1 MSASN
6 NPPAGKIKMVKIK
19 PQDKSLGFDGSNVER
34 FLDLYEMV
42 VELDGTTEFDLAYQL
57 RFFVRKDKVMEI
69 VETLEGFESRDWTLL
84 KAAMLAHWGK
94 VDVAKFTSYLV
105 RNDHVDSVEELRPG
119 YYRAVSVGVQERIRE
134 HLIKEKSMILTKDH
148 RFKLPAFAVLK
159 KAVQAVMDTQTALTF
174 KEPRS
179 AVPVATSEFK
189 EANDIMKKMEA
200 DCRPQAAPVPE
211 KPATTI
217 DEILRML
224 LSLEQRLTEMA
235 NAKNT
240 VPAGGKMRPL
250 VCYYCH
256 QEGHGKN
263 RCYELQKDKEESL
276 VKQKGNSFFLPNG
289 ALIPFDSSRPICH
302 VVALY
307 QPPQATSS
315 FALTEYKTGCGAL
328 QPWYPP
334 AITSSYFSGEYEA
347 DPSQKRHKD
356 PKLYKAP
363 SVPPF
368 LARQPPRKAAT
379 PPPQSPLE
387 KEMEG
392 VEQEILERLEKP
404 KDSEGT
410 GVVPEG
416 PLLVAKPKVRFQREV
431 ACNHPNALDAILR
444 KIADVKVPDLSVLEL
459 MAISPAVAEGMKKWV
474 LRRRVE
480 VGPEE
485 LKVLS
490 GTLAEGADGR
500 DPSTDPK
507 LYSCPLVYLS
517 CFISDEEG
525 SANPL
530 VDSGSQLNIISNALA
545 NKFNISP
552 RVNFSSAV
560 YGIGNQACELVGVAE
575 DVPIRVGRNIV
586 GTCHFW
592 ITRLKGPFILGPP
605 FLIDFDATLMFSN
618 QVGEKIL
625 LPNAQGR
632 KIEISLCPA
641 DTGQWEQEF
650 LGNGRKAARKERHF
664 SFQDDKAQSLLH
676 HEDLLRLNLD
686 VRGSTRLLF
695 QDRHFLFQDDK
706 AQSPLHPK
714 DLLRL
719 NPDVRG
725 STCLSFQDR
734 HFSFQDDKAQSPLH
748 PKDLLRLNLDDD
760 KAQSPLHPKDSLRLN
775 PDVRGS
781 TCLLFQDRHFSF
793 QDDKAQS
800 PLHPK
805 DLLRLNPD
813 VRGSTRFSFQD

>member
-159 KAVQAVMDTQTALTF
+159 KAVQAVMNTQTALTF

-240 VPAGGKMRPL
+240 VPAGGKMRP
-250 VCYYCH
+250 
-256 QEGHGKN
+256 
-263 RCYELQKDKEESL
+263 
-276 VKQKGNSFFLPNG
+276 
-289 ALIPFDSSRPICH
+289 
-302 VVALY
+302 
-307 QPPQATSS
+307 
-315 FALTEYKTGCGAL
+315 
-328 QPWYPP
+328 
-334 AITSSYFSGEYEA
+334 YFSGEYEA

-650 LGNGRKAARKERHF
+650 LGNGRKAVLTRPP
-664 SFQDDKAQSLLH
+664 SS
-676 HEDLLRLNLD
+676 
-686 VRGSTRLLF
+686 ST
-695 QDRHFLFQDDK
+695 
-706 AQSPLHPK
+706 
-714 DLLRL
+714 
-719 NPDVRG
+719 G
-725 STCLSFQDR
+725 GLSF
-734 HFSFQDDKAQSPLH
+734 L
-748 PKDLLRLNLDDD
+748 
-760 KAQSPLHPKDSLRLN
+760 
-775 PDVRGS
+775 
-781 TCLLFQDRHFSF
+781 
-793 QDDKAQS
+793 
-800 PLHPK
+800 
-805 DLLRLNPD
+805 
-813 VRGSTRFSFQD
+813 